1 MSVRARRVS
10 SLVSNNSSHSELVT
24 MTWPPE
30 MSHTRQGRSWCSCI
44 FNTLA
49 MSNFPWCSRASRV
62 SELKAPGDETKK
74 FMFFLLSLFLRR
86 RATPTPTLT
95 GSAGASASSLTPA
108 TSSGR
113 ACKSS
118 TTIWPPRGAGTDR
131 ILLPSSAMLL
141 ELGWELNS
149 ISRSA
154 SSSLPSP
161 VSKNIVVLIRCR
173 GAPHSASFPG
183 LSSPKLSRVDDS
195 KPSVPETPRTP
206 LRPPSPL
213 RLPKKARS
221 SVLRE
226 ETPLPPPCPWLI
238 RRGAGAKPKRAWE
251 TQSGSSG
258 AWAGTG
264 STAGWVGTGVCGGCC
279 GCCGWPHP
287 WPPHPPRSDEP
298 LPPQHPS
305 NP

>member
-62 SELKAPGDETKK
+62 SELKAPGADTKK

-118 TTIWPPRGAGTDR
+118 TTIWPPRAGGTGR
-131 ILLPSSAMLL
+131 ILPP
-141 ELGWELNS
+141 
-149 ISRSA
+149 
-154 SSSLPSP
+154 SSLPST
-161 VSKNIVVLIRCR
+161 VSKNIVAPVRFR
-173 GAPHSASFPG
+173 GIPHAPWLSV
-183 LSSPKLSRVDDS
+183 LSSSKLSRVDDC
-195 KPSVPETPRTP
+195 KPSKPETPRTP

-221 SVLRE
+221 SVIRE

-238 RRGAGAKPKRAWE
+238 RRGACAKPKHAWE
-251 TQSGSSG
+251 THSGSSG
-258 AWAGTG
+258 AWAGTD
-264 STAGWVGTGVCGGCC
+264 STTGWVGTGDCGGCC
-279 GCCGWPHP
+279 GCCGWAHP

-298 LPPQHPS
+298 QPPQHPS